1 MSVRYGSSDDRNRVN
16 VSGRPW
22 IEYRKKKE
30 KEYAKDRKVWVYNY
44 TLVDRKVIFVSY
56 VYRVTAGEEEPEY
69 YREEAQQIL
78 NNVRF

>member
-1 MSVRYGSSDDRNRVN
+1 MYLEGHGLNIV
-16 VSGRPW
+16 
-22 IEYRKKKE
+22 KKKG
-30 KEYAKDRKVWVYNY
+30 KEYAKDRKVCVYNY

-78 NNVRF
+78 NNFRFNMKGRDI